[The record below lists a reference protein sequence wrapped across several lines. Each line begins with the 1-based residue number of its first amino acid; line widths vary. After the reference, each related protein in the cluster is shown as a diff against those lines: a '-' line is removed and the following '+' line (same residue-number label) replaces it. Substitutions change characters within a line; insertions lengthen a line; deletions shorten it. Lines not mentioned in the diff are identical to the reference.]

1 MMSFRTR
8 RQLKLSDVEPKV
20 IKVEEEVVI
29 EPIVIKE
36 EVEKEV
42 LEKLVEEVVEEI
54 KEKIEEIK
62 REEVKEEVVEEVI
75 VEEKKEEVVEEVVEE
90 NKYAVEEFVVIDGKK
105 VSKFD
110 LEPVVCL
117 NTGVRYDNN
126 KIAMQETGV
135 NSGAIKRNCRGF
147 TKCAGKDENGKKLVW
162 KFAKDVE

>member
-1 MMSFRTR
+1 MSFRIR
-8 RQLKLSDVEPKV
+8 RQLRLNEVEPKV
-20 IKVEEEVVI
+20 IKPEEEVVI

-62 REEVKEEVVEEVI
+62 REEVVE
-75 VEEKKEEVVEEVVEE
+75 EEKKEEVVEEVVEE